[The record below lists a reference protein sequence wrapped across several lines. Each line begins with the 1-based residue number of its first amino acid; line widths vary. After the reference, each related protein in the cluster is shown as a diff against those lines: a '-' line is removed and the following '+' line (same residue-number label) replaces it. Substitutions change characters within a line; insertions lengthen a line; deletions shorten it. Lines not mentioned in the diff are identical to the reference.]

1 LKVPPGI
8 DPMRQ
13 VIVIAQS
20 ALFPEPPDL
29 AGVSLEQSCGMEE
42 FPEMDA

>member
-1 LKVPPGI
+1 
-8 DPMRQ
+8 MRQ
-13 VIVIAQS
+13 AIVMPQLV
-20 ALFPEPPDL
+20 LFLEFQDF